1 MNGGGAP
8 GWSDKTGL
16 SAKANAGKAGHP
28 PVFATVDAQMNPA
41 DSAPIGTQEQ
51 SGYHRQ
57 ARPEASL
64 RLLLLDDDQAMTGL
78 LAVVFSTEG
87 YQVTTVTTA
96 QDALAAIATAEH
108 DLVVVDEQV
117 LRHGGSALCE
127 RLLAAGVPVV
137 VLDPADPER
146 PVFPG
151 ATGVATP
158 PDVELLLALV
168 AHLLTHRHSREA
180 RPV

>member
-1 MNGGGAP
+1 MTGAGAP
-8 GWSDKTGL
+8 WWSHKT
-16 SAKANAGKAGHP
+16 SFPSRSRFGKVGNHSVVPTTHAQTLP
-28 PVFATVDAQMNPA
+28 ATALPTMAQDGSS
-41 DSAPIGTQEQ
+41 DSRP
-51 SGYHRQ
+51 

-64 RLLLLDDDQAMTGL
+64 RILLVDDDQAMIGL

-96 QDALAAIATAEH
+96 QDALAALATTEH
-108 DLVVVDEQV
+108 DLVLADEQV

-127 RLLAAGVPVV
+127 RLLTKGMPVV
-137 VLDPADPER
+137 VLDPADAQHPA
-146 PVFPG
+146 FPG

-168 AHLLTHRHSREA
+168 AHLLAHRDSRKTGPA
-180 RPV
+180 